1 MCFFSSRRRHT
12 SCALVTGVQTCAL
25 PISDLHDAGTDPV
38 PLLQR
43 LRGAALGYSK
53 WLVAL
58 DQVAHKEAAP
68 GLDLAD
74 LVEAHHRRSKG
85 TQVDFGRAAL
95 VPTPASNIVIN
106 NVPVPGFDGAREQI
120 LERASPQHAGPM
132 IADDVCQLVR
142 FEVELLHRQT
152 EMIAERL
159 AQMLAPGRRGGELH
173 DAGQIVTTLHACSL
187 CC

>member
-1 MCFFSSRRRHT
+1 MRISDWSSDVCSSDLLGRLHRERQH
-12 SCALVTGVQTCAL
+12 AARQEVLA
-25 PISDLHDAGTDPV
+25 SDLHDAGTDPV

-74 LVEAHHRRSKG
+74 FVEAHHRRSKG

-95 VPTPASNIVIN
+95 VPTPAPNIVIN
-106 NVPVPGFDGAREQI
+106 NRSE
-120 LERASPQHAGPM
+120 EHTS
-132 IADDVCQLVR
+132 
-142 FEVELLHRQT
+142 ELK
-152 EMIAERL
+152 
-159 AQMLAPGRRGGELH
+159 
-173 DAGQIVTTLHACSL
+173 SL
-187 CC
+187 MRISYAVFCLKKKN

>member
-1 MCFFSSRRRHT
+1 MQKTAYEMR
-12 SCALVTGVQTCAL
+12 
-25 PISDLHDAGTDPV
+25 ISDWISDVCSSDLTDPV

-74 LVEAHHRRSKG
+74 FVEAHHRRSKG

-95 VPTPASNIVIN
+95 VPTPAPNIVIN

-120 LERASPQHAGPM
+120 
-132 IADDVCQLVR
+132 
-142 FEVELLHRQT
+142 
-152 EMIAERL
+152 
-159 AQMLAPGRRGGELH
+159 
-173 DAGQIVTTLHACSL
+173 
-187 CC
+187 

>member
-1 MCFFSSRRRHT
+1 MFFFSSRRRHT
-12 SCALVTGVQTCAL
+12 RCALVTGVQTCAL
-25 PISDLHDAGTDPV
+25 PI
-38 PLLQR
+38 
-43 LRGAALGYSK
+43 Y
-53 WLVAL
+53 
-58 DQVAHKEAAP
+58 
-68 GLDLAD
+68 
-74 LVEAHHRRSKG
+74 
-85 TQVDFGRAAL
+85 
-95 VPTPASNIVIN
+95 

-120 LERASPQHAGPM
+120 LERASPQHASPM

>member
-1 MCFFSSRRRHT
+1 MAYCVFILSVFFFFKQKTAYDMR
-12 SCALVTGVQTCAL
+12 
-25 PISDLHDAGTDPV
+25 ISDWSSDVCASDL
-38 PLLQR
+38 
-43 LRGAALGYSK
+43 
-53 WLVAL
+53 LVAL

-74 LVEAHHRRSKG
+74 FVEAHHRRSKG

-95 VPTPASNIVIN
+95 VPTPAPNIVIN

-142 FEVELLHRQT
+142 FE
-152 EMIAERL
+152 
-159 AQMLAPGRRGGELH
+159 
-173 DAGQIVTTLHACSL
+173 
-187 CC
+187 

>member
-1 MCFFSSRRRHT
+1 MSVYYIFFKQKAAYEMRISDWSSDVCSSDLRERQHAARQEVL
-12 SCALVTGVQTCAL
+12 A
-25 PISDLHDAGTDPV
+25 SDLHDAGTDPV

-74 LVEAHHRRSKG
+74 FVEAHHRRSKG

-95 VPTPASNIVIN
+95 VDRTS
-106 NVPVPGFDGAREQI
+106 
-120 LERASPQHAGPM
+120 
-132 IADDVCQLVR
+132 
-142 FEVELLHRQT
+142 T
-152 EMIAERL
+152 RL
-159 AQMLAPGRRGGELH
+159 NSSH
-173 DAGQIVTTLHACSL
+173 
-187 CC
+187 

>member
-1 MCFFSSRRRHT
+1 MMYIWYCSLFFFFKQKTAYEMRISDWSSDVCSSDLAARQEVL
-12 SCALVTGVQTCAL
+12 A
-25 PISDLHDAGTDPV
+25 SDLHDAGTDPV

-74 LVEAHHRRSKG
+74 FVEAHHRRSKG

-95 VPTPASNIVIN
+95 VPTPAPNIVIN
-106 NVPVPGFDGAREQI
+106 NVPV
-120 LERASPQHAGPM
+120 
-132 IADDVCQLVR
+132 
-142 FEVELLHRQT
+142 
-152 EMIAERL
+152 
-159 AQMLAPGRRGGELH
+159 
-173 DAGQIVTTLHACSL
+173 
-187 CC
+187 